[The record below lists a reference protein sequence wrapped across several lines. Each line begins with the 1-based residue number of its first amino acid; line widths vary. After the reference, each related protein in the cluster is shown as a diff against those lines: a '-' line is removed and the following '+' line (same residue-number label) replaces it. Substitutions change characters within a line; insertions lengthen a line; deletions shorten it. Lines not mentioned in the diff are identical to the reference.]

1 MANVNAPFGFA
12 CRGNLMGNSPQ
23 ATIECFIPASD
34 STAVFVGDA
43 VKTALGT
50 DANSGEMTV
59 SQCTNA
65 QVIFGIAAGF
75 NPIKG
80 VAIGSE
86 NLNRVYRPA
95 STAMYVEVLAD
106 PDNIYE
112 IQANG
117 TVTAGML
124 GQYGNIAA
132 TPVGSTVTGMSAM
145 VFDVAS
151 ATNTKAG
158 AQMLLIGT
166 VAAPDNAVSAA
177 YTRVL
182 VKLVNQLQS

>member
-23 ATIECFIPASD
+23 ATYECFIP
-34 STAVFVGDA
+34 STDNVAVFMGDA

-50 DANSGEMTV
+50 STATGEMTV
-59 SQCTNA
+59 SQCANNE
-65 QVIFGIAAGF
+65 VIFGIVSGF

-95 STAMYVEVLAD
+95 ATAMYVEVIAD

-132 TPVGSTVTGMSAM
+132 TPTGNTTTGMSGM
-145 VFDVAS
+145 TFDIGS

-158 AQMLLIGT
+158 AQFLIIGT
-166 VAAPDNAVSAA
+166 VADPSNEISTT

-182 VKLVNQLQS
+182 VKLVNMLQS